1 MAERRENPRKAA
13 RADAA
18 KKHIEQMAA
27 RYAKEIEQ
35 AQQGT
40 VRYDGAPAHEV
51 EEGRVPQV
59 SVVDAD
65 AVAVILENGRGR
77 AAFCDLAVLDFA
89 SFVNP
94 AGGFSRGAT
103 GQEQSLCRESYLG
116 NVLETFGDWYAE
128 NRRRNL
134 NCELYRNRAL
144 MVPAVR
150 FGRGKVHAYA
160 DVIVAAAPNAKRAR
174 AEYKIADD
182 VLADAM
188 RERIRFVLA
197 ILDARGIKK
206 VVLGAYG
213 CGAFGWD
220 ASEVAELFR
229 AELAAG
235 THGVEEVVFAVP
247 STRFDDHF
255 ARFEHALAA
264 FPEANAQSFADAQEA
279 RAAAAAAE
287 QAAADADDE
296 EEDDWRKYL

>member
-1 MAERRENPRKAA
+1 MAERTTNPRKAA

-18 KKHIEQMAA
+18 RRHTEQMAE
-27 RYAKEIEQ
+27 RYGREIDRAFEE
-35 AQQGT
+35 T
-40 VRYDGAPAHEV
+40 VRYDGMPEAQV
-51 EEGRVPQV
+51 EGCVPTV

-65 AVAVILENGRGR
+65 AATVILERGRGR

-94 AGGFSRGAT
+94 AGGYARGNA
-103 GQEQSLCRESYLG
+103 GQEQSLCRESYLA
-116 NVLETFGDWYAE
+116 NVLERFGDWYAE

-144 MVPAVR
+144 LVPAVR

-160 DVIVAAAPNAKRAR
+160 DVVVAAAPNAKRAVSD
-174 AEYKIADD
+174 YKISAE

-188 RERIRFVLA
+188 RDRIRFVLA
-197 ILDARGIKK
+197 ILDARGIRKA
-206 VVLGAYG
+206 VLGAFG

-220 ASEVAELFR
+220 ASEVAEMFR
-229 AELAAG
+229 DELASGA
-235 THGVEEVVFAVP
+235 HGVEEVVFAVP
-247 STRFDDHF
+247 STRYDDHL
-255 ARFEHALAA
+255 ARFEHALAT
-264 FPEANAQSFADAQEA
+264 FPERNGESFADAQAA

-287 QAAADADDE
+287 RAAQEASDE

>member
-18 KKHIEQMAA
+18 KRHIEQMAA

-65 AVAVILENGRGR
+65 AVAVILDNGRGR
-77 AAFCDLAVLDFA
+77 AAYCDLAVLDFA

-94 AGGFSRGAT
+94 AGGFSRGAA

-144 MVPAVR
+144 VVPAVR
-150 FGRGKVHAYA
+150 FGRGKIHAYA
-160 DVIVAAAPNAKRAR
+160 DVVVAAAPNARRAR
-174 AEYKIADD
+174 SEYKVSDE

-188 RERIRFVLA
+188 RDRIRFVLDL
-197 ILDARGIKK
+197 IDARGIKK
-206 VVLGAYG
+206 AVLGAYG

-220 ASEVAELFR
+220 VSAVAEMFR
-229 AELAAG
+229 AELASGA
-235 THGVEEVVFAVP
+235 HALEEVWFAIP
-247 STRFDDHF
+247 KTRYDDNLP
-255 ARFEHALAA
+255 RFEHAFAC
-264 FPEANAQSFADAQEA
+264 FPEQNGESYSDMQAA
-279 RAAAAAAE
+279 RAK
-287 QAAADADDE
+287 AAADAAAEAAAE

>member
-18 KKHIEQMAA
+18 KRHIEQMAA

-65 AVAVILENGRGR
+65 AVAVILDNGRGR
-77 AAFCDLAVLDFA
+77 AAYCDLAVLDFA

-94 AGGFSRGAT
+94 AGGFSRGAA

-144 MVPAVR
+144 VVPAVR
-150 FGRGKVHAYA
+150 FGRGKIHAYA
-160 DVIVAAAPNAKRAR
+160 DVVVAAAPNARRAR
-174 AEYKIADD
+174 SEYKVSDE

-188 RERIRFVLA
+188 RDRIRFVLDL
-197 ILDARGIKK
+197 IDARGIKK
-206 VVLGAYG
+206 AVLGAYG

-220 ASEVAELFR
+220 ASAVAEMFR
-229 AELAAG
+229 AELASGA
-235 THGVEEVVFAVP
+235 HALEEVWFAIP
-247 STRFDDHF
+247 KTRYDDNLS
-255 ARFEHALAA
+255 RFEHAFAC
-264 FPEANAQSFADAQEA
+264 FPEQNGESYSDMQAA
-279 RAAAAAAE
+279 RAK
-287 QAAADADDE
+287 AAADAAAEAAAE

>member
-18 KKHIEQMAA
+18 KRHIEQMAA

-65 AVAVILENGRGR
+65 AVAVILDNGRGR
-77 AAFCDLAVLDFA
+77 AAYCDLAVLDFA

-94 AGGFSRGAT
+94 AGGFSRGAA

-144 MVPAVR
+144 VVPAVR
-150 FGRGKVHAYA
+150 FGRGKIHAYA
-160 DVIVAAAPNAKRAR
+160 DVVVAAAPNARRAR
-174 AEYKIADD
+174 SEYKVSDE

-188 RERIRFVLA
+188 RDRIRSVLDL
-197 ILDARGIKK
+197 IDARGIKK
-206 VVLGAYG
+206 AVLGAYG

-220 ASEVAELFR
+220 ASAVAEMFR
-229 AELAAG
+229 AELASGA
-235 THGVEEVVFAVP
+235 HALEEVWFAIP
-247 STRFDDHF
+247 KTRYDDNLP
-255 ARFEHALAA
+255 RFEHAFAC
-264 FPEANAQSFADAQEA
+264 FPEQNGESYSDMQAA
-279 RAAAAAAE
+279 RAK
-287 QAAADADDE
+287 AAADAAAEAAAE

>member
-94 AGGFSRGAT
+94 AGGFSRGAA

-116 NVLETFGDWYAE
+116 NVLETFGNWYAE

-144 MVPAVR
+144 VVPAVR
-150 FGRGKVHAYA
+150 FGRGKIHAYA
-160 DVIVAAAPNAKRAR
+160 DVVVAAAPNARRAR
-174 AEYKIADD
+174 SEYKVSDE

-188 RERIRFVLA
+188 RDRIRFVLDL
-197 ILDARGIKK
+197 IDARGIKK
-206 VVLGAYG
+206 AVLGAYG

-220 ASEVAELFR
+220 ASAVAEMFR
-229 AELAAG
+229 AELASGA
-235 THGVEEVVFAVP
+235 HALEEVWFAIP
-247 STRFDDHF
+247 KTRYDDNLP
-255 ARFEHALAA
+255 RFEHAFAC
-264 FPEANAQSFADAQEA
+264 FPEQNGESYSDMQAA
-279 RAAAAAAE
+279 RAK
-287 QAAADADDE
+287 AAADAAAEAAAE

>member
-94 AGGFSRGAT
+94 AGGFSRGAA

-144 MVPAVR
+144 VVPAVR
-150 FGRGKVHAYA
+150 FGRGKIHAYA
-160 DVIVAAAPNAKRAR
+160 DVVVAAAPNARRAR
-174 AEYKIADD
+174 SEYKVSDE

-188 RERIRFVLA
+188 RDRIRFVLDL
-197 ILDARGIKK
+197 IDARGIKK
-206 VVLGAYG
+206 AVLGAYG

-220 ASEVAELFR
+220 ASAVAEMFR
-229 AELAAG
+229 AELASGA
-235 THGVEEVVFAVP
+235 HALEEVWFAIP
-247 STRFDDHF
+247 KTRYDDNLP
-255 ARFEHALAA
+255 RFEHAFAC
-264 FPEANAQSFADAQEA
+264 FPEQNGESYSDMQAA
-279 RAAAAAAE
+279 RAK
-287 QAAADADDE
+287 AAADAAAEAAAE

>member
-40 VRYDGAPAHEV
+40 ARYVGAPAHEV

-94 AGGFSRGAT
+94 AGGFSRGAA

-144 MVPAVR
+144 VVPAVR
-150 FGRGKVHAYA
+150 FGRGKIHAYA
-160 DVIVAAAPNAKRAR
+160 DVVVAAAPNARRAR
-174 AEYKIADD
+174 SEYKVSDE

-188 RERIRFVLA
+188 RDRIRFVLDL
-197 ILDARGIKK
+197 IDARGIKK
-206 VVLGAYG
+206 AVLGAYG

-220 ASEVAELFR
+220 ASAVAEMFR
-229 AELAAG
+229 AELASGA
-235 THGVEEVVFAVP
+235 HALEEVWFAIP
-247 STRFDDHF
+247 KTRYDDNLP
-255 ARFEHALAA
+255 RFEHAFAC
-264 FPEANAQSFADAQEA
+264 FPEQNGESYSDMQAA
-279 RAAAAAAE
+279 RAK
-287 QAAADADDE
+287 AAADTAAEAVAE

>member
-40 VRYDGAPAHEV
+40 VRYDGAPAHEI

-94 AGGFSRGAT
+94 AGGFSRGAS

-144 MVPAVR
+144 VVPAVR
-150 FGRGKVHAYA
+150 FGRGKIHAYA
-160 DVIVAAAPNAKRAR
+160 DVVVAAAPNARRAR
-174 AEYKIADD
+174 SEYKVSDE

-188 RERIRFVLA
+188 RDRIRFVLDL
-197 ILDARGIKK
+197 IDARGIKK
-206 VVLGAYG
+206 AVLGAYG

-220 ASEVAELFR
+220 ASAVAEMFR
-229 AELAAG
+229 AELASGA
-235 THGVEEVVFAVP
+235 HALEEVWFAIP
-247 STRFDDHF
+247 KTRYDDNLP
-255 ARFEHALAA
+255 RFEHTFAC
-264 FPEANAQSFADAQEA
+264 FPEQNGESYSDMQAA
-279 RAAAAAAE
+279 RAK
-287 QAAADADDE
+287 AAADAAAEAAAE

>member
-18 KKHIEQMAA
+18 KKHIEQMVA

-35 AQQGT
+35 AQHGA

-94 AGGFSRGAT
+94 AGGFSRGAA

-116 NVLETFGDWYAE
+116 NVLETFSDWYAE

-144 MVPAVR
+144 VVPAVR
-150 FGRGKVHAYA
+150 FGRGKIHAYA
-160 DVIVAAAPNAKRAR
+160 DVVVAAAPNARRAR
-174 AEYKIADD
+174 SEYKVSDE

-188 RERIRFVLA
+188 RDRIRFVLDL
-197 ILDARGIKK
+197 IDARGIKK
-206 VVLGAYG
+206 AVLGAYG

-220 ASEVAELFR
+220 ASAVAEMFR
-229 AELAAG
+229 AELASG
-235 THGVEEVVFAVP
+235 THALEEVWFAIP
-247 STRFDDHF
+247 KTRYDDNLP
-255 ARFEHALAA
+255 RFEHAFAC
-264 FPEANAQSFADAQEA
+264 FPEQNGESYSDMQ
-279 RAAAAAAE
+279 AACAK
-287 QAAADADDE
+287 AAADAAAEAAAE

>member
-40 VRYDGAPAHEV
+40 VRYDGAPAHKV

-65 AVAVILENGRGR
+65 AIAVILENGRGR

-94 AGGFSRGAT
+94 AGGFTRGAS

-144 MVPAVR
+144 VVPAVR
-150 FGRGKVHAYA
+150 FGRGKIHAYA
-160 DVIVAAAPNAKRAR
+160 DVVVAAAPNARRAR
-174 AEYKIADD
+174 SEYKVSDE
-182 VLADAM
+182 VLVDAM
-188 RERIRFVLA
+188 RDRIRFVLDL
-197 ILDARGIKK
+197 IDARGIKK
-206 VVLGAYG
+206 AVLGAYG

-220 ASEVAELFR
+220 ASAVAEMFR
-229 AELAAG
+229 AELASGA
-235 THGVEEVVFAVP
+235 HALEEVWFAIP
-247 STRFDDHF
+247 KTRYDDNLP
-255 ARFEHALAA
+255 RFEHAFAC
-264 FPEANAQSFADAQEA
+264 FPEQNGESYSDMQAA
-279 RAAAAAAE
+279 RAK
-287 QAAADADDE
+287 AAADAAAEAAAE

>member
-1 MAERRENPRKAA
+1 MVERRESPRKAA

-77 AAFCDLAVLDFA
+77 AAYCDLAVLDFA

-94 AGGFSRGAT
+94 AGGFSRGAA

-116 NVLETFGDWYAE
+116 NVLEAFGDWYAE

-144 MVPAVR
+144 VVPAVR
-150 FGRGKVHAYA
+150 FGRGKIHAYA
-160 DVIVAAAPNAKRAR
+160 DVVVAAAPNARRAR
-174 AEYKIADD
+174 SEYKVSDE

-188 RERIRFVLA
+188 RDRIRFVLDL
-197 ILDARGIKK
+197 IDARGIKK
-206 VVLGAYG
+206 AVLGAYG

-220 ASEVAELFR
+220 ASAVAEMFR
-229 AELAAG
+229 AELASGA
-235 THGVEEVVFAVP
+235 HALEEVWFAIP
-247 STRFDDHF
+247 KTRYDDNLP
-255 ARFEHALAA
+255 RFEHAFAC
-264 FPEANAQSFADAQEA
+264 FPEQNGESYSDMQAA
-279 RAAAAAAE
+279 RAK
-287 QAAADADDE
+287 AAADARAEAAAE

>member
-65 AVAVILENGRGR
+65 AVAIILENGRGR

-94 AGGFSRGAT
+94 AGGFSRGAS

-116 NVLETFGDWYAE
+116 NVLETFSDWYAE

-144 MVPAVR
+144 VVPAVR
-150 FGRGKVHAYA
+150 FGRGKIHAYA
-160 DVIVAAAPNAKRAR
+160 DVVVAAAPNARRAR
-174 AEYKIADD
+174 SEYKVSDE

-188 RERIRFVLA
+188 RDRIRFVLDL
-197 ILDARGIKK
+197 IDARGIKK
-206 VVLGAYG
+206 AVLGAYG

-220 ASEVAELFR
+220 ASAVAEMFR
-229 AELAAG
+229 AELASGA
-235 THGVEEVVFAVP
+235 HALEEVWFAIP
-247 STRFDDHF
+247 KTRYDDNLP
-255 ARFEHALAA
+255 RFEHAFAC
-264 FPEANAQSFADAQEA
+264 FPEQNGESYSDMQAA
-279 RAAAAAAE
+279 RAK
-287 QAAADADDE
+287 AAADAAAEAAAE